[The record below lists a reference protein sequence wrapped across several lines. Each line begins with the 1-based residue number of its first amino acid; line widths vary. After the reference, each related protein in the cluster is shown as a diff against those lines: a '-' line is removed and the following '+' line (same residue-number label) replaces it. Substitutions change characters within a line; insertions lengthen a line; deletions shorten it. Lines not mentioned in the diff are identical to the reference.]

1 MFSYLDLEDSKVTD
15 LDYLLN
21 ISQLDKATKIL
32 TVISMKL
39 GEAYHEEQSALTS
52 T

>member
-1 MFSYLDLEDSKVTD
+1 MFSYLNLEDLKVTD

-21 ISQLDKATKIL
+21 ISQLDEATKIL

-39 GEAYHEEQSALTS
+39 GEAYHKE
-52 T
+52 